1 MNQESTSMQDHAKDL
16 LSAIRVPSY
25 AQRVTRKVSI
35 SEAKASLSSLAD
47 YVAAGEE
54 IIVSRSG
61 KPLIKL
67 VALTPEEIQ
76 ANKPIK
82 LPRKLGITEEHFK
95 DFDWEEWD
103 RLDEEMHKIWRKFGY
118 MD

>member
-1 MNQESTSMQDHAKDL
+1 MSLDSSRIKIQPKRP
-16 LSAIRVPSY
+16 LSLNVVADY
-25 AQRVTRKVSI
+25 AQRVTRSVSI

-47 YVAAGEE
+47 EVSSGEE

-61 KPLIKL
+61 KPIMKL
-67 VALTPEEIQ
+67 VALTNEEIK
-76 ANKPIK
+76 ANRPIR
-82 LPRKLGITEEHFK
+82 LPRKLGITEEYFK
-95 DFDWEEWD
+95 DFDWDEWD